1 MEKTKSNTFP
11 ILLILFAL
19 MGLGLGILI
28 WLAPITD
35 AEVTAGQQNL
45 RNIADGMVK
54 ASVGAILGFAGARLS
69 GSNGSSPP
77 S

>member
-1 MEKTKSNTFP
+1 MEEPKSNTFP

-28 WLAPITD
+28 WLAPIAD

-54 ASVGAILGFAGARLS
+54 ASVGAILGFTGARLS
-69 GSNGSSPP
+69 SNGSPP